1 MIEIFAYFL
10 FSFAGVLFGLFG
22 SGGSIIIIP
31 ILIYLF
37 QFPIYEATNYSL
49 ILVFIISFIS
59 SLKHFYKKNII
70 IKDIVYF
77 LIPTVIFTLISRS
90 LIFPLIPEDIEF
102 LKVNKKTLLMFLFS
116 LVVFFSGLS
125 ILIKRDLKVSKNS
138 KMSMFLL
145 GLLVGLL
152 TGLLGIGGGFIIV
165 PSLVIFSNFNMK
177 RAAASGLFIIMINT
191 MSALVLELTIF
202 EFDFN
207 ISLILKSLST
217 LLLGTFVGIK
227 LYDYLDVI
235 FVKKLFSFTLLV
247 LSLLIVI
254 IELF

>member
-90 LIFPLIPEDIEF
+90 LIFPIIPDEIQF
-102 LKVNKKTLLMFLFS
+102 LKVNKKTFLMFLFS

-125 ILIKRDLKVSKNS
+125 ILIKNDLKNFKSSKI
-138 KMSMFLL
+138 SMFLL
-145 GLLVGLL
+145 GILVGLL

-165 PSLVIFSNFNMK
+165 PSLVIFSSFNMK

-202 EFDFN
+202 EFNFN

-227 LYDYLDVI
+227 LHDYLDVI
-235 FVKKLFSFTLLV
+235 FVKKLFSFILLV

>member
-1 MIEIFAYFL
+1 MTETFAYFL

-37 QFPIYEATNYSL
+37 RFPIYEATNYSL

-70 IKDIVYF
+70 IKDIIYF
-77 LIPTVIFTLISRS
+77 LIPTVTFTLISRS
-90 LIFPLIPEDIEF
+90 LVFPLIPEEIDF
-102 LKVNKKTLLMFLFS
+102 LKVNKKTFLMFLFS
-116 LVVFFSGLS
+116 VVVFFSGLS
-125 ILIKRDLKVSKNS
+125 ILIKRDLIVLKNS
-138 KMSMFLL
+138 KTSMFVL

-165 PSLVIFSNFNMK
+165 PALVIFSNFNMK

-191 MSALVLELTIF
+191 LSALLLELTVF
-202 EFDFN
+202 EFDFD
-207 ISLILKSLST
+207 ISLILKSSSF
-217 LLLGTFVGIK
+217 LLLGTIVGIK
-227 LYDYLDVI
+227 LHDHLDVI
-235 FVKKLFSFTLLV
+235 LVKRLFSFTLLV
-247 LSLLIVI
+247 LSLLIII

>member
-1 MIEIFAYFL
+1 MTEIFAYFL

-37 QFPIYEATNYSL
+37 RFPIYEATNYSL

-90 LIFPLIPEDIEF
+90 LIFPLIPEDIGF

-116 LVVFFSGLS
+116 IVIFFSGLS
-125 ILIKRDLKVSKNS
+125 ILIKRNLKVSKNS
-138 KMSMFLL
+138 KISMFLL

-191 MSALVLELTIF
+191 LSALLLELTVFEF
-202 EFDFN
+202 EFD
-207 ISLILKSLST
+207 ISLILKSSSI
-217 LLLGTFVGIK
+217 LLLGTIVGIK
-227 LYDYLDVI
+227 LHDHLDVI
-235 FVKKLFSFTLLV
+235 LVKRLFSFTLLV